1 MKAVN
6 LLPSDLRGAGKPASA
21 AVAPSAG
28 GAGRVGAFAVLG
40 VLAFGVVA
48 LAAYVLTNNTVKDRQ
63 AQLAQVTA
71 QSAAVTQRAAQLKP
85 YADFQTAA
93 MSRIQTVKDLADSRF
108 DWEQALRDLSRAIP
122 ANVSLTG
129 INGSVSASTT
139 GGGSGSDPLRAA
151 IGSPAISLQGCT
163 SGQTSVADLMARLR
177 AVRGVTRVAL
187 SKSEK
192 PDSVPATT
200 TTTGVTRI
208 ACRGKRP
215 PTFSLVMFFEHSTV
229 PATVQDVTV
238 AADGT
243 SGQPATT
250 TATSAATGAAT
261 TTPATGTTA
270 TPASTPAPT
279 PANG

>member
-48 LAAYVLTNNTVKDRQ
+48 LAAYVLTSNTVKDRR
-63 AQLAQVTA
+63 AQLEQVTA

-85 YADFQTAA
+85 YADFQAA
-93 MSRIQTVKDLADSRF
+93 ALSRIETVKDLANSRF

-122 ANVSLTG
+122 GNVSLTA
-129 INGSVSASTT
+129 INGSVSADS
-139 GGGSGSDPLRAA
+139 GGANGNDPLRAA
-151 IGSPAISLQGCT
+151 IGSPAITLQGCT
-163 SGQTSVADLMARLR
+163 TGQSAVADLMSRLR

-192 PDSVPATT
+192 PDPSSTT
-200 TTTGVTRI
+200 VSTTGGTAVP
-208 ACRGKRP
+208 CRGKRP
-215 PTFSLVMFFEHSTV
+215 PTFSVVTFFEHSSV

-238 AADGT
+238 GT
-243 SGQPATT
+243 TASSAGTQPA
-250 TATSAATGAAT
+250 SSTG
-261 TTPATGTTA
+261 TTPATTAGA
-270 TPASTPAPT
+270 TPTPAPT
-279 PANG
+279 PNG

>member
-48 LAAYVLTNNTVKDRQ
+48 LAAYVLTSNTVKDRQ

-85 YADFQTAA
+85 YADYQAA
-93 MSRIQTVKDLADSRF
+93 ALSRIQTVKDLADSRF
-108 DWEQALRDLSRAIP
+108 DWEQTLRDLSRAIP
-122 ANVSLTG
+122 GNVNLTSIDG
-129 INGSVSASTT
+129 TVSSSSSS
-139 GGGSGSDPLRAA
+139 GGGTDPLRAA
-151 IGSPAISLQGCT
+151 IGSPAITLQGCT
-163 SGQTSVADLMARLR
+163 TGQTSVADLMARLR

-192 PDSVPATT
+192 PAAQSATT
-200 TTTGVTRI
+200 TTTGVTKI

-238 AADGT
+238 ASTGT

-250 TATSAATGAAT
+250 AASTAATGAAT
-261 TTPATGTTA
+261 TPATGTGSTT

-279 PANG
+279 PNG